1 MAIRAAHLAV
11 HFLASHD
18 RDLARVFGAESGDD
32 LDKFDLCE
40 TEPGPHGV
48 PLLGRC
54 ANRLVARRVA
64 LLDACGDHVC
74 VLLEPIEV
82 QASASFTP
90 LRLADVGDLDAGHA
104 AEETDT
110 ADRAGQLRGRFAR
123 PAQLRFSACF
133 CFLTAR
139 FSFSDLP
146 TFLVLG
152 FCGVLPGIVAPLG
165 WSSGAY
171 GR

>member
-1 MAIRAAHLAV
+1 MAIRASHLAV

-104 AEETDT
+104 AEERDDPPTE
-110 ADRAGQLRGRFAR
+110 RA
-123 PAQLRFSACF
+123 S
-133 CFLTAR
+133 
-139 FSFSDLP
+139 
-146 TFLVLG
+146 
-152 FCGVLPGIVAPLG
+152 
-165 WSSGAY
+165 
-171 GR
+171 